1 MSNITIYIVITFIY
15 VCVISLIPTLY
26 IVISFGGLYT
36 IQSPFPIFASH
47 LIQMVETV
55 NGNLLISIFYRDQVK
70 LNSTVTTLKNRTPNN
85 VLSVVHEVVLRG

>member
-26 IVISFGGLYT
+26 IGISLGGLYT
-36 IQSPFPIFASH
+36 IQSPFPISASH

-70 LNSTVTTLKNRTPNN
+70 LNSTVTTLKNRTFNN
-85 VLSVVHEVVLRG
+85 VLSADMK